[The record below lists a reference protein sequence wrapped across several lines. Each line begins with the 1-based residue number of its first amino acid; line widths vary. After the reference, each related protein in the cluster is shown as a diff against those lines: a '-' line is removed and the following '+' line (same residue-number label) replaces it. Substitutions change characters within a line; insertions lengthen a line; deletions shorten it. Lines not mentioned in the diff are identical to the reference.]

1 MPLQECGVVI
11 PQLLVVQLKHGLEL
25 IRLLKLPLQ
34 VSDIGMETFLFV
46 VHAFNLEPLL
56 NIGFL
61 EFVELVH
68 PQLKL
73 ILDSLDSLL
82 TFLDRF
88 GPKYEVTLQGFPA
101 FLKHVDP

>member
-11 PQLLVVQLKHGLEL
+11 PQLLVVLLVHGLEL

-34 VSDIGMETFLFV
+34 VPDIGMETFLFGA
-46 VHAFNLEPLL
+46 HAFNLETLL

-61 EFVELVH
+61 QFVELVD

-88 GPKYEVTLQGFPA
+88 GPEYEVTLQGFPA
-101 FLKHVDP
+101 LLEHVDP